1 MHRGR
6 PLRPAF
12 FIEKSPCDTA
22 GKSQEDML
30 PQLPN
35 FMILRPLPLSM
46 LPLSS
51 VAKFFATFYFCSSLS
66 LGRNGMVSMPGT
78 VMRHTIMKNV
88 L

>member
-12 FIEKSPCDTA
+12 FIEKSLCDTA
-22 GKSQEDML
+22 GKSPEDML

-35 FMILRPLPLSM
+35 FMILKPAALSA
-46 LPLSS
+46 PVSS
-51 VAKFFATFYFCSSLS
+51 VAKLFATFYFCSSLS

-78 VMRHTIMKNV
+78 VMKHTMMKNV

>member
-1 MHRGR
+1 
-6 PLRPAF
+6 
-12 FIEKSPCDTA
+12 
-22 GKSQEDML
+22 ML

-35 FMILRPLPLSM
+35 FVILKPSPLSV

-51 VAKFFATFYFCSSLS
+51 AAKLFATFYFCSSLS

-78 VMRHTIMKNV
+78 VMKHTMMKNV